1 MSNTEKGAEEKANES
16 QFNSLID
23 QIREKY
29 HRGEITLK
37 HIISF
42 VGLSRG
48 ERDADVS
55 QHALAKFVL
64 DVDLGG
70 HD

>member
-23 QIREKY
+23 QMRVKY
-29 HRGEITLK
+29 HRGEITIK

-55 QHALAKFVL
+55 PYALARFRP